1 MPWTLVGRLGSTT
14 RRILFL
20 SFYSYARFVPLIG
33 TIQSKLVLL
42 MKLIVVLRA
51 IHGIGGVVLHLKIA
65 REKEKSVEFVPF
77 FMGNYCFDII
87 RLERGDISYS

>member
-1 MPWTLVGRLGSTT
+1 
-14 RRILFL
+14 
-20 SFYSYARFVPLIG
+20 
-33 TIQSKLVLL
+33 

-87 RLERGDISYS
+87 RLERGDIS